1 MLVSICQGAG
11 LTDAGLTFY
20 VWTKLAIYFYF
31 TERSFLVWSK
41 RNSTRATNKLYVF
54 NMVVI
59 CGTSPSAHGAR
70 LTIQAATS
78 SSSC

>member
-1 MLVSICQGAG
+1 
-11 LTDAGLTFY
+11 

-54 NMVVI
+54 NMVII
-59 CGTSPSAHGAR
+59 CGQSFSK
-70 LTIQAATS
+70 
-78 SSSC
+78 